1 MQSKIT
7 DFETSNNQEAELYG
21 DFGSLKV
28 HMINGIAHAFKN
40 NTNVVLTLY
49 SDTGITNS
57 GKKICSADF
66 RIGLDEKSLRE
77 TIQNLILIEK
87 SLFGS
92 EKNNGPEETLKPAE
106 AEAEAEILGPVL

>member
-40 NTNVVLTLY
+40 KLY
-49 SDTGITNS
+49 
-57 GKKICSADF
+57 
-66 RIGLDEKSLRE
+66 
-77 TIQNLILIEK
+77 
-87 SLFGS
+87 
-92 EKNNGPEETLKPAE
+92 
-106 AEAEAEILGPVL
+106 